1 MSLICNTVH
10 DSIVVDCH
18 PDEEDTVVHI
28 LKSCMLGVAD
38 DLKKRYN
45 INYLMPVGIEIK
57 KGKNW
62 LDTEQVYPLK

>member
-1 MSLICNTVH
+1 
-10 DSIVVDCH
+10 
-18 PDEEDTVVHI
+18 
-28 LKSCMLGVAD
+28 MLGVAD